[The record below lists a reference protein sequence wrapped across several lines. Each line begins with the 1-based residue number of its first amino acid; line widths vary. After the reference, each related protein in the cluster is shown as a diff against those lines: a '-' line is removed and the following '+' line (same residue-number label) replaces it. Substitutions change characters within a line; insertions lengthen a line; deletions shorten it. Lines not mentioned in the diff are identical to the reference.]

1 MLQSI
6 LVTGATGKQGGA
18 VIKALTALQ
27 DARFSIFALTR
38 DVDSARSKGLLK
50 HYPSIKLISGDLN
63 DPDAIFGRI
72 GLPVWGVFSVQ
83 TPYGKDASLDLEV
96 AQGKSLVDAA
106 LRNHVKFFVYSSV
119 DRGGPRS
126 DDGACPVPHFETKRQ
141 IEDHLRLKTV
151 NANMQYTIL
160 RPTFFMDNI
169 TNDLQGGL
177 VSAAW
182 KANVDPKRVQLIATS
197 DIGLVAAQ
205 AFAKPY
211 EYAGRAI
218 SLAGDEL
225 THEEAA
231 LVWQEETGS
240 PMPIGS
246 RILAWALLRAVKDL
260 RFMFKWFREEG
271 YGANIPELKSQYPEL
286 QDLRTW
292 VRSNKRQ

>member
-1 MLQSI
+1 MRKSVLI
-6 LVTGATGKQGGA
+6 TGATGKQGGS
-18 VIKALTALQ
+18 VIEALTALQ
-27 DARFSIFALTR
+27 DPSFSIFALTR
-38 DVDSARSKGLLK
+38 DVDSVRSKSLLEK
-50 HYPSIKLISGDLN
+50 HPSIKLISGDLN
-63 DPDAIFGRI
+63 NPDAIFGRI

-83 TPYGKDASLDLEV
+83 TPFGKDASLDLEV

-106 LRNHVKFFVYSSV
+106 LKNHVKFFVYSSV

-126 DDGACPVPHFETKRQ
+126 DVGPSPVPHFETKRQ
-141 IEDHLRLKTV
+141 IEDHLRSKTV
-151 NANMQYTIL
+151 NANMQYAIL

-169 TNDLQGGL
+169 ANDMQGGL
-177 VSAAW
+177 ISAAW
-182 KANVDPKRVQLIATS
+182 KANVDPKRLQLIATS

-205 AFAKPY
+205 AFATPD

-225 THEEAA
+225 THQEAT
-231 LVWQEETGS
+231 LVWQEEIGS
-240 PMPIGS
+240 PMPNGS

-260 RFMFKWFREEG
+260 RYMFKWFREEG

-292 VRSNKRQ
+292 LRSNKRQ